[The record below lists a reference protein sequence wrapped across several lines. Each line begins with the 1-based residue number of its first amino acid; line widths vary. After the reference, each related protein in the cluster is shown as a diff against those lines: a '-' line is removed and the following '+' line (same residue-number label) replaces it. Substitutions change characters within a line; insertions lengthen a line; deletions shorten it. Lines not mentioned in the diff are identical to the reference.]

1 MVGTLRGDPN
11 LAVEQQP
18 GTVLAYLA
26 FNLRDP
32 ILKDVRVRQ
41 ALAYAIDRGPMLHYL
56 FGDQG
61 RLADSVLPPQHWA
74 YNGDVAHYHYD
85 PEKANAMLD
94 AAGYRRGKDGIRFHL
109 P

>member
-1 MVGTLRGDPN
+1 MVGTLRRERN
-11 LAVEQQP
+11 LEVEQKP
-18 GTVLAYLA
+18 GTVLSYIA

-41 ALAYAIDRGPMLHYL
+41 ALAYAIDRGLMLHYL

-74 YNGDVAHYHYD
+74 
-85 PEKANAMLD
+85 
-94 AAGYRRGKDGIRFHL
+94 
-109 P
+109 